1 MRRCERCASLVVG
14 VGGGVRR
21 RIRNEKIQIKIKPS
35 ASSSLVGMLSLLAH
49 RVRASA
55 RASASEDASSSS
67 SSSTPSSDEDA
78 SAVNAA
84 IAERRRRQTGGRTNA
99 LSSVTRPT
107 FFELIAADRLA
118 PSLKHAAAY
127 ALGTLANAGAPGV
140 AHYALDRGEEVFA
153 LLTFAAE
160 LKSFSSG
167 DGSIS
172 ESVYGLQRVPRT
184 LTRGRLRSDGRYR
197 IDWTQRVLSAGL
209 LAFLPY
215 ASAKCARA
223 HETLAPEYYAR
234 RGGARR
240 RRRVWDADGDDIGA
254 IERNE
259 EELRAIVEARNRER
273 GLKGAAKR
281 AFVAAYP
288 TANALA
294 EAATFIAWTGYL
306 LGRWNIND
314 PTLLLVDCYV
324 ARALPSELEANAREL
339 EAVRDRQLARARS
352 ASNPASRAIAVG
364 ALRTKNFVMDY
375 AQSALIAAVIGF
387 KLTEWWYGAAEER
400 VVGASALPVP
410 PPPPRPPPHPN
421 GVAVPTDSSLCPL
434 CRKAI
439 RNPALLTCSGYVFC
453 YVCLHSHVER
463 YGDCPVSCHVALNG
477 VDDIRRLYDA

>member
-1 MRRCERCASLVVG
+1 MKNQTNR
-14 VGGGVRR
+14 
-21 RIRNEKIQIKIKPS
+21 
-35 ASSSLVGMLSLLAH
+35 SSFIDMLPLLAH

-67 SSSTPSSDEDA
+67 QSPSSDDSDV

-84 IAERRRRQTGGRTNA
+84 IAERRRRQTGARTNA
-99 LSSVTRPT
+99 LSSITRPT

-118 PSLKHAAAY
+118 PSLKHAVAY
-127 ALGTLANAGAPGV
+127 AFGTLANAGAPGV

-184 LTRGRLRSDGRYR
+184 LTRSRLRSDGRYR

-215 ASAKCARA
+215 VSGKCARA
-223 HETLAPEYYAR
+223 HEALAPEYYAR
-234 RGGARR
+234 RDGGAGARR

-254 IERNE
+254 IERSD
-259 EELRAIVEARNRER
+259 EELSAFVEARNREP
-273 GLKGAAKR
+273 GLRGAAKR

-294 EAATFIAWTGYL
+294 EAATFVAWTGYL

-339 EAVRDRQLARARS
+339 EAVRDRQLARARA
-352 ASNPASRAIAVG
+352 ASNPASRAIGVG

-421 GVAVPTDSSLCPL
+421 GIAVPADSSLCPL
-434 CRKAI
+434 CRKTI